1 MKKINSVNFQ
11 PFKNNEHGQFHQ
23 VIRDAL
29 SATPAVKTIVS
40 KFYQS
45 YVDAVV
51 AELLAI
57 DVEQGSQHTGPIEE
71 ADLFRDRLY
80 RSFVLQNH
88 SSLLSFDPAVQ
99 EAANRILR
107 IINQVGDMRKEPYN
121 QESET
126 LTSLINQLENNYAAD
141 IKLCNSELHLSKLKE
156 ANNSFITNFGT
167 RSTEAS
173 LRISGDVRIARA
185 VTDPIFKNICSVI
198 NAMVLLDGEEV
209 FSDFIDKVNYEI
221 DYYTNTINK
230 RSSSGKD
237 DEKNKDKNKDK
248 KDDKDNPVTPS

>member
-11 PFKNNEHGQFHQ
+11 PFKNNEHGQFHK

-29 SATPAVKTIVS
+29 LATPAVNTIVI
-40 KFYQS
+40 KFSQS
-45 YVDAVV
+45 YVDAIT
-51 AELLAI
+51 AELMAI
-57 DVEQGSQHTGPIEE
+57 DVEQGSQHTGPIEDS
-71 ADLFRDRLY
+71 DLFRDRLY
-80 RSFVLQNH
+80 RSFVLQSH

-107 IINQVGDMRKEPYN
+107 IINQVDDMRRQPYN

-126 LTSLINQLENNYAAD
+126 LTSLINQLENYYAAD

-198 NAMVLLDGEEV
+198 NAMVLLNGEEV
-209 FSDFIDKVNYEI
+209 FSTFIDKVNYEI
-221 DYYTNTINK
+221 DYYTNTMNK
-230 RSSSGKD
+230 RSSSGKE
-237 DEKNKDKNKDK
+237 DEKNKDK
-248 KDDKDNPVTPS
+248 KDDKDNPITPS